1 MTILKCRALLFDLDG
16 VLIDST
22 PAVARVWHSWAIAHG
37 FDPEKVVKMAHGRPS
52 RTTIREL
59 LPNTDIDKEDREVER
74 MEIEDLDGVVPL
86 PGTRRLLDSLPPN
99 RWTIATSCTR
109 QLAEVRLRAAGLP
122 IPRTMVTSSDVRIGK
137 PDPEPYLKAAA
148 ALSILPVNCIVFEDA
163 PAGVRSGK
171 AAGSRVIAFLTTMT
185 RTEIESANPDFIVRN
200 CEDVESRMDGNA
212 DMELR
217 LSSGFSLY

>member
-1 MTILKCRALLFDLDG
+1 MTILRCRALLFDLDG

-22 PAVARVWHSWAIAHG
+22 PAVARVWRSWAIAHG
-37 FDPEKVVKMAHGRPS
+37 FDPEKVVKLAHGRPS

-59 LPNTDIDKEDREVER
+59 LPNADIDEEDRKVER

-109 QLAEVRLRAAGLP
+109 QLAEVRLRAAALP
-122 IPRTMVTSSDVRIGK
+122 IPGTMVTSSDVRIGK

-148 ALSILPVNCIVFEDA
+148 ALNTSPSDCIVFEDA

-171 AAGSRVIAFLTTMT
+171 AAGSRVIAFLTTMA
-185 RTEIESANPDFIVRN
+185 RSEILGAGPEYIVRN
-200 CEDVESRMDGNA
+200 CEDVAARIDGNA
-212 DMELR
+212 DMELL
-217 LSSGFSLY
+217 LSCSFPLH